1 MKKYCFIIL
10 AVVSVFVITASCSG
24 NKASEQ
30 NPEEIEDSLMS
41 ENAFSADALPDLV
54 SYQQQKSSE
63 EGVGEYNPFESYG
76 FKEMVSPDDVTD
88 EDYEYADEQVEEVL
102 DEGQFE
108 EASENYQSQPVTY
121 YLGHNV
127 EFKLKNNDLSD
138 FKKKADDAVAVID
151 RFDDNAKQMDIL
163 IYDKKLYDEFRK
175 ESNEQKYSQQGENLF
190 IAKADSIGV
199 DVAVNFVGPCNGGYL
214 ISIYNK

>member
-1 MKKYCFIIL
+1 
-10 AVVSVFVITASCSG
+10 
-24 NKASEQ
+24 
-30 NPEEIEDSLMS
+30 MS